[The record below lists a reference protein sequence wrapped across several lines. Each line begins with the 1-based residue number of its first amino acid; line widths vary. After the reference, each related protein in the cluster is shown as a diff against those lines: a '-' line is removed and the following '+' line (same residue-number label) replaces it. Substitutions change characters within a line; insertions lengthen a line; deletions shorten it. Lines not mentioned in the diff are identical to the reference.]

1 MDDPGNEPGR
11 SRQVPTL
18 LWLLLALLLVLAFSA
33 LALLLGRPSGDLPMA
48 GRSAN
53 PAAQSLLAAPEAP
66 ASKLD

>member
-1 MDDPGNEPGR
+1 MDEPETEPQR

-33 LALLLGRPSGDLPMA
+33 LAYLLGRPSSDLSTA
-48 GRSAN
+48 GPPAN
-53 PAAQSLLAAPEAP
+53 PAAQSVLAAPEAP